1 MIKTLTVED
10 STRHTH
16 MSTPQKLM
24 KVKGAYNSPNLIDNY
39 GADGS
44 DFDTL
49 FDANSIFNM
58 VL

>member
-1 MIKTLTVED
+1 MIKALKVDD

-16 MSTPQKLM
+16 ISTPQKLM
-24 KVKGAYNSPNLIDNY
+24 KVKGVYNSPNLIDNY
-39 GADGS
+39 SADGS

>member
-1 MIKTLTVED
+1 MIKTLKVED
-10 STRHTH
+10 STRQTH
-16 MSTPQKLM
+16 MSMPQKLM
-24 KVKGAYNSPNLIDNY
+24 KVKGVYTSPNLIDNY
-39 GADGS
+39 SAYGS